1 MELKFIQKLMEAIE
15 IGGFRVLT
23 YIDEMLIRLS
33 QGNELHDYSVL
44 LVQGVMALLQIR

>member
-1 MELKFIQKLMEAIE
+1 MQKLMEAIE

-33 QGNELHDYSVL
+33 QGDNLQDCSTL
-44 LVQGVMALLQIR
+44 LVQSVMALLQIR